1 MVPKTNLFGLT
12 LADLQQIC
20 NDEKMPKFA
29 AKQMADWLYKKRSNS
44 IDDMTNLSLKVREQL
59 KEKYVLDKSLPVD
72 RQTSVDG
79 TKKIPFCSR

>member
-29 AKQMADWLYKKRSNS
+29 AKHNGRLVVQKTFKLYRR
-44 IDDMTNLSLKVREQL
+44 DDQ
-59 KEKYVLDKSLPVD
+59 
-72 RQTSVDG
+72 
-79 TKKIPFCSR
+79 PFA